1 MENEIPR
8 HILWEMEQVGVMPTP
23 LPDDVPD
30 EPAIPRTFE
39 YNMPELGRSNK
50 ITEFHQTPFRS

>member
-8 HILWEMEQVGVMPTP
+8 HILFEMEQMGVLPKS

-30 EPAIPRTFE
+30 EPVIPRNFE
-39 YNMPELGRSNK
+39 FNMPELDENG
-50 ITEFHQTPFRS
+50 EPPF

>member
-8 HILWEMEQVGVMPTP
+8 HILWEMEQVGVMPRA

-30 EPAIPRTFE
+30 EPRVLHQFE
-39 YNMPELGRSNK
+39 YSMPELDENG
-50 ITEFHQTPFRS
+50 EPPF

>member
-30 EPAIPRTFE
+30 EPTTPRTFE
-39 YNMPELGRSNK
+39 YNMPELDYAD
-50 ITEFHQTPFRS
+50 EPPF

>member
-8 HILWEMEQVGVMPTP
+8 HILWEMEQLGVIPLA

-30 EPAIPRTFE
+30 EPLIPRQFE
-39 YNMPELGRSNK
+39 YNMPDLDLNGEP
-50 ITEFHQTPFRS
+50 PF

>member
-8 HILWEMEQVGVMPTP
+8 HILMEMEQIGVMPRG

-30 EPAIPRTFE
+30 EPKIPHTFE
-39 YNMPELGRSNK
+39 FNMPDLDENG
-50 ITEFHQTPFRS
+50 EPPW